1 MKASTYFK
9 KHGCIYGI
17 SEKFNFGRWEGYS
30 VKFTNLEDAQKWL
43 NREEYDF
50 RERSLVSK
58 TAAAKY
64 PLIGEE
70 NEEENI

>member
-1 MKASTYFK
+1 MIASKYFEK
-9 KHGCIYGI
+9 NGCIYGI
-17 SEKFNFGRWEGYS
+17 SEKYNFGRWEGYS
-30 VKFTNLEDAQKWL
+30 VKFTNWEDAQEWL

-64 PLIGEE
+64 PLIG

>member
-9 KHGCIYGI
+9 KNGYIYGI
-17 SEKFNFGRWEGYS
+17 SEKFSFGRYEGYS
-30 VKFTNLEDAQKWL
+30 VKFTDLDEANKWL

-64 PLIGEE
+64 PLIGE
-70 NEEENI
+70 